1 MSNNESTKVRVEV
14 EEDTHEAMPSEDV
27 QASQDAIDDES
38 VRELEAQLEA
48 ARKEASDSYDRL
60 LRAKAELD
68 NFKKRTHREVEGIR
82 KFANESLLS
91 DLLTVVDNL
100 ERAIASSAGET
111 AGDEGIVQ
119 GIQMTLSEMLRILDK
134 HGVKPF
140 VSVGESFDPEYHQAF
155 LQEETDRQPDNTVLS
170 EIQKG
175 YTIHDRLLRPAMV
188 VVSKFSPSSESD
200 GSP

>member
-1 MSNNESTKVRVEV
+1 MPNNESTKVRVEV

-68 NFKKRTHREVEGIR
+68 NFKKRTHREVESIR

-100 ERAIASSAGET
+100 ERAIASAAGET
-111 AGDEGIVQ
+111 AGDESIVQ

-188 VVSKFSPSSESD
+188 VVSKFSPSAEAD